1 MVENPGVVVG
11 MSGGVD
17 SSVAAALL
25 LQQGYQV
32 TGVMIKVWKDH
43 ESQVVI
49 PDLENAE
56 QGAKQVADQLGISLL
71 IIDAESAFKREVV
84 QPFIAGYL
92 NGITPSPCS
101 ICNRRLKGKVLLQI
115 ANEQGA
121 RYAATGH
128 YARLEKSP
136 VTGKIELLKGVDPNK
151 DQSYMLALVT
161 QEDLSRMIYPV
172 GGMLKA
178 DIRKA
183 ASQLGLPVAKRKD
196 SQDLCF
202 LPDGNYRGFLKRN
215 AGDVIRPGKIINTE
229 GEVLGQHDGLP
240 FYTIGQRKGIRL
252 AAPRPLYV
260 LGKNVS
266 ENQLVVGEL
275 DELGSRTLITSSVNW
290 ISGENPRKPFT
301 AEVKVRY
308 RSIPHRCV
316 VEPLTDG
323 SMRIDF
329 EDMIRDITPGQ
340 VAVVYDKD
348 KVLGGGI
355 II

>member
-25 LQQGYQV
+25 VQQGYQV

-43 ESQVVI
+43 ESQVV
-49 PDLENAE
+49 PPELENAE
-56 QGAKQVADQLGISLL
+56 KGAKQVADQLGIPLL

-84 QPFIAGYL
+84 QPFISGYL

-115 ANEQGA
+115 ANEHGA

-136 VTGKIELLKGVDPNK
+136 VTGKIELFKGVDPNK
-151 DQSYMLALVT
+151 DQSYMLALVA

-178 DIRKA
+178 DIRKV

-202 LPDGNYRGFLKRN
+202 LPDGDYRGFLKRN
-215 AGDVIRPGKIINTE
+215 AGNAIRPGKIINAM
-229 GEVLGQHDGLP
+229 GEVLG
-240 FYTIGQRKGIRL
+240 
-252 AAPRPLYV
+252 
-260 LGKNVS
+260 
-266 ENQLVVGEL
+266 
-275 DELGSRTLITSSVNW
+275 
-290 ISGENPRKPFT
+290 
-301 AEVKVRY
+301 
-308 RSIPHRCV
+308 
-316 VEPLTDG
+316 
-323 SMRIDF
+323 
-329 EDMIRDITPGQ
+329 
-340 VAVVYDKD
+340 
-348 KVLGGGI
+348 
-355 II
+355 